1 MADWSRYAVGGAKRP
16 DSFTG
21 LTPDFSS
28 ALSNMLAAAEKEL
41 GQNSLSITSAYR
53 SPEKQAELYQA
64 ALKKYG
70 SEKAARK
77 WVAPPGKSMHNK
89 GMAVDFAAAG
99 GGLLRDPNSPQAQWL
114 KKNASR
120 FGLAVPMSWEPWQ
133 VELAG
138 ARGKPNPNQA
148 IASDTMRVLGK
159 QPKGLLAEPQAT
171 NNTESNMTPEQAPK
185 GLLGS
190 LGIQKMVEG
199 AEGDA
204 GQRFYNRQSFG
215 DTMAALAPALGRMGV
230 MGLEGPAQAVA
241 DRRFAQRDQEQKTS
255 KTIEALSRMNT
266 PQAKAALEY
275 LSAGGDPVAA
285 LKMAFESTNNG
296 VQSSSALR
304 DRSGVVLT
312 MRDGSIV
319 VKTAGGETISGDAA
333 LKFVRDSEE
342 AYAASEQSIYDARR
356 TGTNE
361 ADIETGGTAAA
372 AIEAGRATIKRGFEV
387 YDKVNQTGASISTIN
402 SAIDAIDSGAKSG
415 PVYNMLPKFD
425 ESSAALNSA
434 MNQMG
439 LDVISSVTFGA
450 LSAGEMNLAMETAV
464 PRNLDPQELRSYLV
478 KKRDA
483 QMKARD
489 ALMAAAR
496 YLTTPGNTVT
506 GWMDQQSQ
514 RPAVVSNPAPAPAG
528 TGTISR
534 EDAFKTLTGGTE

>member
-1 MADWSRYAVGGAKRP
+1 MQIDDRELLARTLQAEAGNQGVGGLLDVGSVIMNRVGRSGNSLRNTILKPGQFSAWN
-16 DSFTG
+16 SFTG
-21 LTPDFSS
+21 GAGGEQGQDMAKMRPDARAYMVADRLLSGDYTDATGGATHYYNPSISNPSWGAGAGGNWTKRGDHVFGRADDQPAKNIPTGGPQMMQPEPQSPQGL
-28 ALSNMLAAAEKEL
+28 LSNPATQK
-41 GQNSLSITSAYR
+41 
-53 SPEKQAELYQA
+53 
-64 ALKKYG
+64 
-70 SEKAARK
+70 
-77 WVAPPGKSMHNK
+77 
-89 GMAVDFAAAG
+89 
-99 GGLLRDPNSPQAQWL
+99 
-114 KKNASR
+114 
-120 FGLAVPMSWEPWQ
+120 
-133 VELAG
+133 
-138 ARGKPNPNQA
+138 RGN
-148 IASDTMRVLGK
+148 
-159 QPKGLLAEPQAT
+159 
-171 NNTESNMTPEQAPK
+171 
-185 GLLGS
+185 
-190 LGIQKMVEG
+190 
-199 AEGDA
+199 
-204 GQRFYNRQSFG
+204 FG
-215 DTMAALAPALGRMGV
+215 DTLAALAPALGRMGV
-230 MGLEGPAQAVA
+230 MGLDVPAQAVA
-241 DRRFAQRDQEQKTS
+241 DRRFAKRDQEQKAS

-266 PQAKAALEY
+266 PQAKQALEY

-285 LKMAFESTNNG
+285 LKIAFGSTDNG
-296 VQSSSALR
+296 VQSSSTLR

-342 AYAASEQSIYDARR
+342 AYAKSEQSIYGARR

-372 AIEAGRATIKRGFEV
+372 AIEAGKATIKRGFEV

-514 RPAVVSNPAPAPAG
+514 RPAVVPSQTPIPLGA
-528 TGTISR
+528 GTISR
-534 EDAFKTLTGGTE
+534 EDALKTLTGG

>member
-1 MADWSRYAVGGAKRP
+1 MTPQEFYSQYLPYAEKV
-16 DSFTG
+16 SNQTG
-21 LTPDFSS
+21 LDPR
-28 ALSNMLAAAEKEL
+28 LVLA
-41 GQNSLSITSAYR
+41 
-53 SPEKQAELYQA
+53 QA
-64 ALKKYG
+64 ALETGY
-70 SEKAARK
+70 
-77 WVAPPGKSMHNK
+77 GKSAPNMNFFGIKSHGRK
-89 GMAVDFAAAG
+89 GGQTLQTSEFENGQMVGQPALFRGYESPDQSFQDYASFLKSNPRYEGVLSAEGLEDQISAMAKSGYAT
-99 GGLLRDPNSPQAQWL
+99 DPNYGAKLANIAGKFDPSSP
-114 KKNASR
+114 
-120 FGLAVPMSWEPWQ
+120 PI
-133 VELAG
+133 
-138 ARGKPNPNQA
+138 

-159 QPKGLLAEPQAT
+159 QPKGLLAVPEET
-171 NNTESNMTPEQAPK
+171 NDTESKMIPEEKPK

-190 LGIQKMVEG
+190 LGIQKMEEG
-199 AEGDA
+199 AEGEA
-204 GQRFYNRQSFG
+204 GQRFYNRDSFG

-230 MGLEGPAQAVA
+230 MGLDVPAQAMA
-241 DRRFAQRDQEQKTS
+241 DRRFAKRDQEQKTS

-266 PQAKAALEY
+266 PQAKQALEY

-285 LKMAFESTNNG
+285 LKIAFGSTDNG
-296 VQSSSALR
+296 VQSSSTLR

-342 AYAASEQSIYDARR
+342 AYAKSEQSIYGARR

-372 AIEAGRATIKRGFEV
+372 AIEAGKATIKRGFEV

-514 RPAVVSNPAPAPAG
+514 RPAVVPSETPIPLG

-534 EDAFKTLTGGTE
+534 EDALKTLTGG

>member
-1 MADWSRYAVGGAKRP
+1 MTPQEFYSQYLPYAEKV
-16 DSFTG
+16 SNQTG
-21 LTPDFSS
+21 LDPR
-28 ALSNMLAAAEKEL
+28 LVLA
-41 GQNSLSITSAYR
+41 
-53 SPEKQAELYQA
+53 QA
-64 ALKKYG
+64 ALETGY
-70 SEKAARK
+70 
-77 WVAPPGKSMHNK
+77 GKSAPNMNFFGIKSHGRK
-89 GMAVDFAAAG
+89 GGQTLQTSEFENGQMVGQPALFRGYESPDQSFQDYASFLKSNPRYEGVLSAEGLEDQISAMAKSGYAT
-99 GGLLRDPNSPQAQWL
+99 DPNYGAKLANIAGKFDPSSP
-114 KKNASR
+114 
-120 FGLAVPMSWEPWQ
+120 PI
-133 VELAG
+133 
-138 ARGKPNPNQA
+138 

-159 QPKGLLAEPQAT
+159 QPKGLLAVPEET
-171 NNTESNMTPEQAPK
+171 NDTESKMIPEEKPK

-190 LGIQKMVEG
+190 LGIQKMEEG
-199 AEGDA
+199 AEGEA
-204 GQRFYNRQSFG
+204 GQRFYNRDSFG

-230 MGLEGPAQAVA
+230 MGLDVPAQAMA
-241 DRRFAQRDQEQKTS
+241 DRRFAKRDQEQKAS

-266 PQAKAALEY
+266 PQAKQALEY

-285 LKMAFESTNNG
+285 LKIAFGSTDNG
-296 VQSSSALR
+296 VQSSSTLR

-342 AYAASEQSIYDARR
+342 AYAKSEQSIYGARR

-372 AIEAGRATIKRGFEV
+372 AIEAGKATIKRGFEV

-514 RPAVVSNPAPAPAG
+514 RPAVVPSQTPIPLGA
-528 TGTISR
+528 GTISR
-534 EDAFKTLTGGTE
+534 EDALKTLTGG

>member
-1 MADWSRYAVGGAKRP
+1 M
-16 DSFTG
+16 
-21 LTPDFSS
+21 
-28 ALSNMLAAAEKEL
+28 
-41 GQNSLSITSAYR
+41 
-53 SPEKQAELYQA
+53 AELMLSGQISA
-64 ALKKYG
+64 RDVGTALMNKKLGAG
-70 SEKAARK
+70 S
-77 WVAPPGKSMHNK
+77 
-89 GMAVDFAAAG
+89 
-99 GGLLRDPNSPQAQWL
+99 
-114 KKNASR
+114 
-120 FGLAVPMSWEPWQ
+120 
-133 VELAG
+133 
-138 ARGKPNPNQA
+138 
-148 IASDTMRVLGK
+148 
-159 QPKGLLAEPQAT
+159 
-171 NNTESNMTPEQAPK
+171 
-185 GLLGS
+185 
-190 LGIQKMVEG
+190 
-199 AEGDA
+199 
-204 GQRFYNRQSFG
+204 GQ
-215 DTMAALAPALGRMGV
+215 
-230 MGLEGPAQAVA
+230 
-241 DRRFAQRDQEQKTS
+241 
-255 KTIEALSRMNT
+255 
-266 PQAKAALEY
+266 
-275 LSAGGDPVAA
+275 
-285 LKMAFESTNNG
+285 G

-342 AYAASEQSIYDARR
+342 AYAASEQSIYGARR

-372 AIEAGRATIKRGFEV
+372 AIEAGKATIKRGFEV

-514 RPAVVSNPAPAPAG
+514 RPAVVPSQTPVNSGA
-528 TGTISR
+528 GTISR
-534 EDAFKTLTGGTE
+534 EDALKTLTGGFN